1 MAVNAN
7 IEEYSGSR
15 FIGAVACY
23 GIEAGR
29 WKICSLDNHLD
40 QKPFQV
46 DLVRLFQSGMND
58 ETMLLI
64 AARARHQDL
73 KRTG

>member
-1 MAVNAN
+1 MIDRMN
-7 IEEYSGSR
+7 IVPALYPSDLEALTRIFIQVCQEGHLIAGSPQAER
-15 FIGAVACY
+15 LAA
-23 GIEAGR
+23 
-29 WKICSLDNHLD
+29 
-40 QKPFQV
+40 

-73 KRTG
+73 KPTG

>member
-1 MAVNAN
+1 MIDRMN
-7 IEEYSGSR
+7 IDPALYPSDLEALKRIFIQVCQEGHVVAGSPQAER
-15 FIGAVACY
+15 LAA
-23 GIEAGR
+23 
-29 WKICSLDNHLD
+29 
-40 QKPFQV
+40 
-46 DLVRLFQSGMND
+46 DLVRLFQGGMND